1 VGQGEAGA
9 RYHGVKLLLKV
20 TQRVKNFL
28 AHLHEKDR
36 RIVAEHI
43 DRLADFPEVHGDI
56 KRLNTPKE
64 RYRMHV
70 SFRYTIFFFPDGE
83 DIVVNEILTT
93 EQAHKRYGRI

>member
-1 VGQGEAGA
+1 M
-9 RYHGVKLLLKV
+9 KV
-20 TQRVKNFL
+20 RITQRVKSYL
-28 AHLHEKDR
+28 ASLHEKDR

-43 DRLADFPEVHGDI
+43 DRLVDFPKAHGDI

-70 SFRYTIFFFPDGE
+70 SYRYTVFFYPEGD
-83 DIVVNEILTT
+83 DLIINEIMTT